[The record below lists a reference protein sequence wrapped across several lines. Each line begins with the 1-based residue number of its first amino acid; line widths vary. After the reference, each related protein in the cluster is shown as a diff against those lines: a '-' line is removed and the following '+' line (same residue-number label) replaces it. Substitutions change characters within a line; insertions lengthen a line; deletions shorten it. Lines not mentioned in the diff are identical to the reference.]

1 MRVAIIYNEDRSG
14 VINNFGMQNKE
25 TYSPNVV
32 KKVASS
38 LEKGGHNVEIIDGN
52 MNVIENI
59 RNFLPRVKEGE
70 KFGLVFNMAY
80 GIQGESRYTHIPAM
94 LEMLGIPYVG
104 SSPSGHAIALD
115 KVITKIILQKNNIPT
130 PDFWTFS
137 SADEDMENVDF
148 PVIVKPKMESVS
160 FGLRVVDNVEDL
172 RNAVE
177 FIVTEFQQQALVEK
191 FIRGREFAVG
201 LLGNDPVEIFPVLEI
216 DLDGNPDAIQT
227 AEDKLKKPKTKICPA
242 DISDELSRTMKDIS
256 LKVFKVLGLRDF
268 ARVDIRLD
276 EEGNAYVLEVN
287 SMASLGINGSYVAA
301 SSKCG
306 YTFTSLVNRM
316 LEVAANR
323 YFAEEFSSS
332 PLYEKAKKMDL
343 PARLR
348 GYFRNNT
355 QNTQRLLEEMV
366 NINSHVRNIN
376 GINRVGNIMKKNLSE
391 LGFSQEIFSQSEV
404 GNIMFFTNTHKESYD
419 CLLIGNLD
427 NHRGLGEHDYFSSK
441 DHKYFGSGV
450 WENKG
455 GLAVMLLALKGL
467 KYSRLLGK
475 IRIGILLTTDDT
487 IKGSYSRKVIMDK
500 SSVSKAVL
508 GLHGA
513 YADGGMV
520 TSRSGSALYR
530 IEMTL
535 KSFTENSDVALAS
548 AQFAKIIGD
557 LSKMTDSEKGII
569 ISPKKA
575 SMDTNISEPYVRC
588 EAQISVKYRNNDAFD
603 DIDSKIRKL
612 ASGFK
617 NKKKLEFHIEGGHK
631 RSPMEYSE
639 ESHTLMESL
648 KELGD
653 RLDIKISNEH
663 RWSSA
668 NIALSDR
675 SKPMIDGFGPN
686 GFKDRKGNEYILSHT
701 INEKALLLAMT
712 MKGLTDH

>member
-14 VINNFGMQNKE
+14 VINTFGMQNKE
-25 TYSPNVV
+25 TYSSKIV

-52 MNVIENI
+52 MNVIDNI

-137 SADEDMENVDF
+137 SSDEDMENIDF

-172 RNAVE
+172 RDAVD
-177 FIVTEFQQQALVEK
+177 FIVSEFKQQALVEK

-216 DLDGNPDAIQT
+216 DLEGDPDAIQT
-227 AEDKLKKPKTKICPA
+227 VEDKLKKPKAKICPA
-242 DISDELSRTMKDIS
+242 DIPEELSRVMKDIS

-287 SMASLGINGSYVAA
+287 SMASLGANGSYVNAA
-301 SSKCG
+301 DKCG
-306 YTFTSLVNRM
+306 YTFTSLVNRI
-316 LEVAANR
+316 LDVAANR

-332 PLYEKAKKMDL
+332 SLYEKTTKVDL

-348 GYFRNNT
+348 GYFRNNN
-355 QNTQRLLEEMV
+355 QNTQRLLEELV
-366 NINSHVRNIN
+366 NINSHVKNIN
-376 GINRVGNIMKKNLSE
+376 GINRVGNIMKSKLSD

-404 GNIMFFTNTHKESYD
+404 GNIMFFTNTQSETYD
-419 CLLIGNLD
+419 CLIIGNLD
-427 NHRGLGEHDYFSSK
+427 NIKGLGEHDYFSSS

-455 GLAVMLLALKGL
+455 GLSVMLLALKGL

-475 IRIGILLTTDDT
+475 VKIGILLTTDDT
-487 IKGSYSRKVIMDK
+487 MKGSYSRRIIKDK

-513 YADGGMV
+513 YKDGGMV
-520 TSRSGSALYR
+520 TTRSGSALYHL
-530 IEMTL
+530 EMTL
-535 KSFTENSDVALAS
+535 KSFTDNSDVAMAS

-569 ISPKKA
+569 IAPKKA
-575 SMDTNISEPYVRC
+575 SMDTNISEPFVRC
-588 EAQISVKYRNNDAFD
+588 EAQISVKYRNSDTFENIDAR
-603 DIDSKIRKL
+603 IRKA
-612 ASGFK
+612 ASALK
-617 NKKKLEFHIEGGHK
+617 SKKMLEFQIEGGRK

-639 ESHTLMESL
+639 ASQSLMENII
-648 KELGD
+648 ELGEK
-653 RLDIKISNEH
+653 LDIKVSGEH

-668 NIALSDR
+668 NIALSD
-675 SKPMIDGFGPN
+675 STKPMIDGFGPN

-701 INEKALLLAMT
+701 ISEKALLLAMT
-712 MKGLTDH
+712 LKELTNL